1 MAKSKINYTL
11 IIGVAALAYFLYR
24 KKSIGGIGALY
35 RHVPKRKGGGAN
47 VMTGAWCYDFESPSD
62 KVAMDYAKN
71 KFYSGSRIYKENGLK
86 WKLVGTVNI

>member
-1 MAKSKINYTL
+1 
-11 IIGVAALAYFLYR
+11 
-24 KKSIGGIGALY
+24 
-35 RHVPKRKGGGAN
+35 
-47 VMTGAWCYDFESPSD
+47 MTGAWCYDFESPSD